1 MTAALKGNSGLSIGN
16 LVGSNILNLLLV
28 LGATAEVHDL
38 EVADVVPTHDMWW
51 MFGAA
56 VVAGAVDVAQQRQG
70 RLCVLYVC
78 IYVLYV
84 VLVVRHG

>member
-1 MTAALKGNSGLSIGN
+1 M
-16 LVGSNILNLLLV
+16 LV

-38 EVADVVPTHDMWW
+38 EVTGVVPTHDMWW

-56 VVAGAVDVAQQRQG
+56 LLLAPLMWLGKGSVGRMGGA
-70 RLCVLYVC
+70 LYVC
-78 IYVLYV
+78 IYVMYV